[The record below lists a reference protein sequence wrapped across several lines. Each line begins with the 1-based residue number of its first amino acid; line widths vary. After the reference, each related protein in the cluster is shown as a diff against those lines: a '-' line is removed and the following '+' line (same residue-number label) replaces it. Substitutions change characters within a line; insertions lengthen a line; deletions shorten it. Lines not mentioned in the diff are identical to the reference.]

1 MGGRRRWGGEG
12 IRQMGVPEL
21 GRVLP
26 PTHCQPIPLSHSL
39 IFLTPT
45 FSLLYLIRKVK
56 DFEPFFYIL
65 KDMVA
70 PLHSFYIFKDFVASC
85 HSFLHS

>member
-1 MGGRRRWGGEG
+1 MPCSCFLFSNDFHGGKIKEGRGKGGRERGRGKEEVGEG

-45 FSLLYLIRKVK
+45 FLYFI
-56 DFEPFFYIL
+56 
-65 KDMVA
+65 
-70 PLHSFYIFKDFVASC
+70 
-85 HSFLHS
+85 